1 MNEKIEQT
9 QNQQLNIGAVKFR
22 IMKVICI
29 NNKVMSSKSGRPSQG
44 TGLIQGKIYEVVS
57 ISKSSFGDGDCFI
70 IEGVGKKRAD
80 RFREI
85 ETDWVEEL
93 LNSITEEVELEELVS
108 A

>member
-1 MNEKIEQT
+1 
-9 QNQQLNIGAVKFR
+9 
-22 IMKVICI
+22 
-29 NNKVMSSKSGRPSQG
+29 MSSKSGIPS
-44 TGLIQGKIYEVVS
+44 TGSGLVEGKIYEVVS

-70 IEGVGKKRAD
+70 IKGLGKKRAD

-93 LNSITEEVELEELVS
+93 LNSVTEEVETEECVS